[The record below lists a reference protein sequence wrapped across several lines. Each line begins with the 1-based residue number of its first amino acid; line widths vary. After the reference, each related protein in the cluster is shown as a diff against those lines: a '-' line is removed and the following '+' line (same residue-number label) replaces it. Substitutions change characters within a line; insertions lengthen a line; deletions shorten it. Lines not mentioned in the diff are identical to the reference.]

1 MENVDQKQ
9 KLIQLLRKAEA
20 YIEELM
26 PVIKDE
32 WQKCKE
38 GIKSDFEESVKNFTE
53 TVLKESYKADNIAF
67 KKVDLLD
74 ASKLVAIVKEYKVS
88 GANECYVWKKPVD
101 GIQFVNVAYGKDQ
114 ELISNDDNKF
124 IIIQPDSMSE
134 DLLDMFGESELVV
147 LK

>member
-74 ASKLVAIVKEYKVS
+74 ASKLVAIVKEYKVL

>member
-1 MENVDQKQ
+1 
-9 KLIQLLRKAEA
+9 
-20 YIEELM
+20 M

-32 WQKCKE
+32 WQKCKD
-38 GIKSDFEESVKNFTE
+38 GIKSDFEESVKNFAE

-67 KKVDLLD
+67 KKVDVLN
-74 ASKLVAIVKEYKVS
+74 ASKLVAIVKEYKAS

-101 GIQFVNVAYGKDQ
+101 GIWFVNVAYGKDQ

>member
-1 MENVDQKQ
+1 MENVNQKQ
-9 KLIQLLRKAEA
+9 KLIQLLDKAEA
-20 YIEELM
+20 YIEELL

-53 TVLKESYKADNIAF
+53 TVLKKYYKADNIAF
-67 KKVDLLD
+67 KKVEKLD
-74 ASKLVAIVKEYKVS
+74 ASNLLAIVKEYKVA

-101 GIQFVNVAYGKDQ
+101 GVQFVNVAYGKDQ
-114 ELISNDDNKF
+114 ELIANDDNMF
-124 IIIQPDSMSE
+124 IIIQPDTMSE
-134 DLLDMFGESELVV
+134 DVLDMFGESELVV

>member
-1 MENVDQKQ
+1 M
-9 KLIQLLRKAEA
+9 LRKAEA

-32 WQKCKE
+32 WQKCKD
-38 GIKSDFEESVKNFTE
+38 GIKSDFEESVKNFAE

-67 KKVDLLD
+67 KKVDVLN
-74 ASKLVAIVKEYKVS
+74 ASKLVAIVKEYKAS

-101 GIQFVNVAYGKDQ
+101 GIWFVNVAYGKDQ